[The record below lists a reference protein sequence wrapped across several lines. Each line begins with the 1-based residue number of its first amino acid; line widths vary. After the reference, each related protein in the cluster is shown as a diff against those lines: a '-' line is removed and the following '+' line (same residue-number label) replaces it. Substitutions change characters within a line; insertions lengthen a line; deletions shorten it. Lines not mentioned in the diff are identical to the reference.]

1 MKHSDFCVVI
11 YYHLTEQWSIN
22 IHSNTFSSNCRLR
35 LEQQKPKHAMTAM
48 KKLLSYCTDM
58 QLTYK
63 LASEL
68 GMTDLVQDL
77 LKGDAAPY
85 LKDTVAAQ
93 Y

>member
-1 MKHSDFCVVI
+1 
-11 YYHLTEQWSIN
+11 
-22 IHSNTFSSNCRLR
+22 
-35 LEQQKPKHAMTAM
+35 MTAM